1 MIARR
6 ETTSGSLL
14 PQGGRAKNDVIFI
27 VGLLVL
33 TLLAGAALLLL
44 KSPGDTVLVSV
55 DGDVWGEFPLNED
68 VELEI
73 PGANGGYNILVIK
86 DGQAHVAQASCPDGI
101 CAAHRPISRDGESI
115 ICLPNKVV
123 VELRATGQNQPDII
137 S

>member
-6 ETTSGSLL
+6 ETHLGSF
-14 PQGGRAKNDVIFI
+14 PVQGRVKNDVIFI
-27 VGLLVL
+27 VGLLLL

-44 KSPGDTVLVSV
+44 KSPGDTVRISV
-55 DGDVWGEFPLNED
+55 DGDVWGEFPMSEN
-68 VELEI
+68 VEIQI
-73 PGANGGYNILVIK
+73 PGVDGGYNILVIQ

-123 VELRATGQNQPDII
+123 VEVRAAGQNQPDII